1 MALDRFRGPN
11 GISQMIALIESA
23 TPERRSALL
32 RSLNLENPGLASL
45 IKTKVLTID
54 KVLEW
59 ETGAMASLLKAFSH
73 DDCLNLLLL
82 SGRSP
87 HLSPRLKAAWELA
100 FSEQPKAV
108 FNTNQ
113 LRNADVIEMNLVHRI
128 RELERLGLF
137 KLVDVDPARAA

>member
-23 TPERRSALL
+23 SPERRSALL
-32 RSLNLENPGLASL
+32 HSLHLENPGLASL

-54 KVLEW
+54 KILAW
-59 ETGAMASLLKAFSH
+59 ETGAVASLLKTLSR
-73 DDCLNLLLL
+73 DECLNLLLL
-82 SGRSP
+82 SSRSP

-100 FSEQPKAV
+100 FNEQPKAV
-108 FNTNQ
+108 FNTSQ
-113 LRNADVIEMNLVHRI
+113 LRNADVIEMNLIHRV

-137 KLVDVDPARAA
+137 KLIDVDPARAA

>member
-32 RSLNLENPGLASL
+32 HSLNIENPGLASL
-45 IKTKVLTID
+45 IKTKVLTII

-59 ETGAMASLLKAFSH
+59 ETGALTSLLQVFEH
-73 DDCLNLLLL
+73 DERLNLLLL
-82 SGRSP
+82 ASRNQ
-87 HLSPRLKAAWELA
+87 HLASRLKAAWVLA
-100 FSEQPKAV
+100 FNEDPPTV
-108 FNTNQ
+108 LNTHQ
-113 LRNADVIEMNLVHRI
+113 LRNADVIEMNLIHRV

-137 KLVDVDPARAA
+137 RLIDVDPARAA

>member
-23 TPERRSALL
+23 SPERRSALL
-32 RSLNLENPGLASL
+32 HSLHLENPGLASL

-54 KVLEW
+54 KILAW
-59 ETGAMASLLKAFSH
+59 ETGAVASLLKAFSR
-73 DDCLNLLLL
+73 DECLNLLLL
-82 SGRSP
+82 SSRSP

-100 FSEQPKAV
+100 FNEQPKAV
-108 FNTNQ
+108 FNTSQ
-113 LRNADVIEMNLVHRI
+113 LRNADVIEMNLIHRV

-137 KLVDVDPARAA
+137 KLIDVDPARAA

>member
-54 KVLEW
+54 KILEW
-59 ETGAMASLLKAFSH
+59 DTSALASLLKVFSH

-82 SGRSP
+82 SNRSP
-87 HLSPRLKAAWELA
+87 QLSPRLKAAWELA
-100 FSEQPKAV
+100 FGEQPKAV
-108 FNTNQ
+108 LNTNQ
-113 LRNADVIEMNLVHRI
+113 LRNADVIEMNLIHRV
-128 RELERLGLF
+128 RELERLGLI
-137 KLVDVDPARAA
+137 KLIDIDPARAA